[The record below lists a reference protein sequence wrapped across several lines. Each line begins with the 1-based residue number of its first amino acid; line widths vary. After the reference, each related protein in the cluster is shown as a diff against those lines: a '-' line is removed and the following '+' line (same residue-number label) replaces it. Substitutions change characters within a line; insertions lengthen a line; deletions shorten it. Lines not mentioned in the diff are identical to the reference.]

1 MAARVCTSARPT
13 RPSTRS
19 CARCSSAASIASSRR
34 TTTASCSRRSRRAS
48 GQCAPLAVIG
58 RSPTTVATPPDSAGC
73 VLPWG
78 RAPGR
83 QTPARPRDPPA
94 RAMRRR
100 IDPDDTRDLVRACA
114 AADTAA
120 RRTFQE
126 RYGEDIYNFPVK
138 IYGVPTE
145 RAVDF
150 YVYVFERDRIF
161 TRMRTFEGRN
171 GIQFRTFL
179 AYYVLRSLFLE
190 WQRGNRELD
199 TVSLSDHHPGTDEGD
214 SGPGN
219 ASEAPG
225 DPREAD
231 GGNGIAAVWATLAP
245 EEQLDLKLLSLLEYQ
260 LTSADIGLLARLSGR
275 SVADT
280 TAIVAEV
287 ETGLRERDVKL
298 TRLRDDLDSVWGW
311 IVLRQRELQ
320 ETSERLRLIG
330 SNLNSTTAR
339 RLVERRGELEH
350 ALAKRMRKREGL
362 LEEIREFKMTTPY
375 KDIARLL
382 NFPVGTVC
390 SRIFRLRQR
399 LEQRRKPAEA
409 RP

>member
-1 MAARVCTSARPT
+1 
-13 RPSTRS
+13 
-19 CARCSSAASIASSRR
+19 
-34 TTTASCSRRSRRAS
+34 
-48 GQCAPLAVIG
+48 
-58 RSPTTVATPPDSAGC
+58 
-73 VLPWG
+73 
-78 RAPGR
+78 
-83 QTPARPRDPPA
+83 
-94 RAMRRR
+94 MRRR
-100 IDPDDTRDLVRACA
+100 IDPDDVRDLVRACA
-114 AADTAA
+114 AADAAA

-150 YVYVFERDRIF
+150 YVYVFERDRVF

-199 TVSLSDHHPGTDEGD
+199 TVSLSDHHLGTEGAD
-214 SGPGN
+214 SGPAYEPE
-219 ASEAPG
+219 ASGEPPATPATG
-225 DPREAD
+225 
-231 GGNGIAAVWATLAP
+231 GIASVWATLGP

-260 LTSADIGLLARLSGR
+260 LTSEDIRLLSRLSGR
-275 SVADT
+275 SLADT
-280 TAIVAEV
+280 TALLAEV
-287 ETGLRERDVKL
+287 DAGLRGRDVKL

-320 ETSERLRLIG
+320 ETNERLRLIG
-330 SNLNSTTAR
+330 SNHNSATAR

-350 ALAKRMRKREGL
+350 ALAKRMRQREGL

-382 NFPVGTVC
+382 NSPVGTVC

-399 LEQRRKPAEA
+399 LEQRWKPGEA
-409 RP
+409 KP

>member
-1 MAARVCTSARPT
+1 MGPAMGVGLPGGRHPRGRVILQP
-13 RPSTRS
+13 
-19 CARCSSAASIASSRR
+19 
-34 TTTASCSRRSRRAS
+34 
-48 GQCAPLAVIG
+48 
-58 RSPTTVATPPDSAGC
+58 
-73 VLPWG
+73 
-78 RAPGR
+78 
-83 QTPARPRDPPA
+83 

-100 IDPDDTRDLVRACA
+100 IDPDDIRDLVRACA
-114 AADTAA
+114 AADAAA
-120 RRTFQE
+120 RRSFQE

-225 DPREAD
+225 DPPEAD
-231 GGNGIAAVWATLAP
+231 GGDGIAAVWATLAP

-280 TAIVAEV
+280 TAIVGEV

-350 ALAKRMRKREGL
+350 ALAKRMRQREGL
-362 LEEIREFKMTTPY
+362 LGEIREFKMTTPY

-382 NFPVGTVC
+382 NSPVGTVC